1 MSEIIILFIS
11 EIILQ
16 NKNSPLPKWRDL
28 ETGSRWASQSERRP
42 CGKKE
47 SDWWRQGNIFKCGMR
62 LIKLL
67 KDPLEGDDYC
77 SVAMI
82 NIFLSP
88 SLLLLISGPAWSRII
103 RWWQHI
109 SFVKTVQL
117 TEDSPPQNTEHM
129 SHVRLCWNYWW
140 WQMCHGW
147 VVSETDHQTGKW

>member
-1 MSEIIILFIS
+1 MSEIIVLFIS

-28 ETGSRWASQSERRP
+28 ETGSRLVSQSERRP
-42 CGKKE
+42 CVKSE

-82 NIFLSP
+82 NIFLP
-88 SLLLLISGPAWSRII
+88 PTLLPVDIWTSVISHNQMMTIHFI
-103 RWWQHI
+103 C
-109 SFVKTVQL
+109 
-117 TEDSPPQNTEHM
+117 EDSTA
-129 SHVRLCWNYWW
+129 Y
-140 WQMCHGW
+140 
-147 VVSETDHQTGKW
+147 

>member
-1 MSEIIILFIS
+1 MSEIIVLFIS

-28 ETGSRWASQSERRP
+28 ETGSRWLSQSERRP
-42 CGKKE
+42 CVKKD

-82 NIFLSP
+82 NIFLPP
-88 SLLLLISGPAWSRII
+88 SLLRLLISGPAWSRII

-109 SFVKTVQL
+109 SFVKRV
-117 TEDSPPQNTEHM
+117 
-129 SHVRLCWNYWW
+129 SHSLLKTALLRT
-140 WQMCHGW
+140 QSTW
-147 VVSETDHQTGKW
+147 VMWGCVGIIDDGRCVMLG